1 MKVIET
7 VKDFLKLTE
16 DDTSISI
23 FMREDEY
30 DKFEFPEWINDI
42 EIRKYKYELDNLTN
56 KIKKLKLHEYEYN
69 LDNLPNS
76 LIELELMGYDN
87 KLDNWPVLQKT
98 DGKFLKNF
106 RPLSLK
112 KLHINNSEFIH
123 SLDYLNEGLEE
134 LKIETITPYKN
145 SLNNLPSTLVRFEL
159 FCFFDYNYTF
169 SNLPNSLEEIVLS
182 CNFHLDNIPKNLK
195 KIKFDD
201 QVPDYKDI
209 VEKINKI
216 SPDIIIE
223 IQNAV
228 QDFNNKINEVI
239 NIINEIK

>member
-1 MKVIET
+1 M
-7 VKDFLKLTE
+7 
-16 DDTSISI
+16 
-23 FMREDEY
+23 
-30 DKFEFPEWINDI
+30 
-42 EIRKYKYELDNLTN
+42 
-56 KIKKLKLHEYEYN
+56 
-69 LDNLPNS
+69 
-76 LIELELMGYDN
+76 
-87 KLDNWPVLQKT
+87 
-98 DGKFLKNF
+98 
-106 RPLSLK
+106 
-112 KLHINNSEFIH
+112 
-123 SLDYLNEGLEE
+123 
-134 LKIETITPYKN
+134 
-145 SLNNLPSTLVRFEL
+145 
-159 FCFFDYNYTF
+159 
-169 SNLPNSLEEIVLS
+169 EEIVLS